1 MAERLLSRTQIGIE
15 STRGTAVASTRVLGC
30 DVKPIPKDRVWE
42 AVKLADGRRS
52 AVNAKRN
59 DQLLVRDTLSFSNMY
74 FQAFPAI
81 LQCSLD
87 GTISPTEQTPSQSDY
102 LWTVAPSFTA
112 ANDPD
117 TLTIEMGDDV
127 QAYEI
132 EYCMF
137 DNLKYAAEISQE
149 GGASP
154 VTGEFGYF
162 GRQVTPTT
170 FTASQSLHSGLELI
184 NAKLSRLY
192 LDTTWAGIGG
202 TEQTSLLRAFE
213 VEIMA
218 GNHEKFFG
226 SANKYFT
233 SHGEGEIGAMVTL
246 TLEGSSSADSIF
258 DLYQAG
264 TERALRLDLVG
275 SQIGTGV
282 NYRTR
287 LDLFGYFEEVVP
299 LGGEARGNNLHVAIF
314 RGKADSSGNFMA
326 MDVIT
331 NHNAI

>member
-15 STRGTAVASTRVLGC
+15 TTRGVAVASTRVLGC

-59 DQLLVRDTLSFSNMY
+59 DQLLVRDTLSFSNLY
-74 FQAFPAI
+74 FQALPAI

-87 GTISPTEQTPSQSDY
+87 GTISPAEQTPSQSDY

-127 QAYEI
+127 QAFEV

-137 DNLKYAAEISQE
+137 DNLKYAGEISQE

-154 VTGEFGYF
+154 VTGEFSYF

-213 VEIMA
+213 VEIMV

-226 SANKYFT
+226 SANKHFT

-258 DLYQAG
+258 DLYHAG
-264 TERALRLDLVG
+264 AERALRLDLAG

-282 NYRTR
+282 NYRAR
-287 LDLFGYFEEVVP
+287 LDMFGYFEEVVP
-299 LGGEARGNNLHVAIF
+299 LGGESRGNNLHVAIF
-314 RGKADSSGNFMA
+314 RAKADSSK
-326 MDVIT
+326 DRKSVV
-331 NHNAI
+331 